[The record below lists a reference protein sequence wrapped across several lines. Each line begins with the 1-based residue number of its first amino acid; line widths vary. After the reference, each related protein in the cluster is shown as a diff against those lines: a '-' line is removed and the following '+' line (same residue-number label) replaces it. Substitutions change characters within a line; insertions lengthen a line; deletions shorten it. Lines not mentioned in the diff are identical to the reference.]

1 MYERGEVREEIYER
15 MKKRYEDK
23 IEELEKKLNE

>member
-15 MKKRYEDK
+15 MKKRYENK
-23 IEELEKKLNE
+23 IKKLEKNC